1 MSEQSRTPA
10 INDEGT
16 QQVDTSYSITS
27 LEIALLHG
35 LFWCP
40 ARRVCEIADGLERL
54 DFADDDHYEIFG
66 LIVANARAV
75 VKQSPEECL
84 NPELVRA
91 ELRDAGKFTESM
103 SHKMLAVASTGR
115 PSVNPVELGEIVK
128 KLRLERTRRGMRC
141 AADGLHAAAAN
152 GSTADMAKAID
163 DTKYLAVLADR
174 AGLNTSLFKSLIRL
188 RGWHK

>member
-10 INDEGT
+10 INDEGIK
-16 QQVDTSYSITS
+16 DTPYSTAS
-27 LEIALLHG
+27 LETTLLHG

-40 ARRVCEIADGLERL
+40 ARRVCEIADGLERM

-115 PSVNPVELGEIVK
+115 PPVNPVELGELATA
-128 KLRLERTRRGMRC
+128 LRRERTRRGMRC

-174 AGLNTSLFKSLIRL
+174 AGLNTGRVHAVDSAK
-188 RGWHK
+188 GVA